1 MKKFLGLLLL
11 LAVTGGAVCYFY
23 PEVVPPGTPGK
34 EEWDKL
40 SSEMRKA
47 AAALTAQEASPAKPA
62 AEQAAPAA
70 DSPYTSPLKVPANE
84 EARAQAKVENRP
96 ALILWYGSDWM
107 KNTDELAAEW
117 NKLAARSL
125 PIVIGQINEHSGAV
139 PELSEREKLL
149 PTGAFMNLPVAVL
162 LAPDDTLLAVYHG
175 KAVQTAAAMEAA
187 VLRTLE
193 HMPQYMALVEK
204 ARTTPGVE
212 GARAAGEALAMM
224 PYADAMRNHA
234 LKKILN
240 EKDPEHKTMYRY
252 LYGMDHMGMYDE
264 INAVLNGG
272 KGADARFRGA
282 ERKFAEAQAFV
293 QKVLAAHPMNIDLQ
307 QQWNSGLAYTYREQ
321 YASTNDA
328 AAKEKMLECYRR
340 VVEID
345 PASEYG
351 KGAARW
357 VRYWDDSVYYEFE
370 EPYYDREHQTHGF
383 EKEWRVNVSSSMK
396 GPGTYVF
403 SLQPI
408 QDGRM
413 VTRAFKLYANGKHVT
428 DATTPENVNTKTVEF
443 KVPRTLKGKV
453 EVRFRAQCNDH
464 WYECSGKMAMEK
476 K

>member
-40 SSEMRKA
+40 SAEMKKA
-47 AAALTAQEASPAKPA
+47 VAELTAPDVLPAKPA
-62 AEQAAPAA
+62 AEQASPAA
-70 DSPYTSPLKVPANE
+70 DSPHISPLKVPANE
-84 EARAQAKVENRP
+84 EARALAKEENRP

-107 KNTDELAAEW
+107 KNTAELAEEW
-117 NKLAARSL
+117 NKLADRNL
-125 PIVIGQINEHSGAV
+125 PVVIGQINEHSGAV
-139 PELSEREKLL
+139 PQLSEREKLL

-307 QQWNSGLAYTYREQ
+307 QQWNSGLAYAYREQ
-321 YASTNDA
+321 YTSTNDA
-328 AAKEKMLECYRR
+328 AAKAKMLECYRR

-370 EPYYDREHQTHGF
+370 EPYYDREHQTKGF

-408 QDGRM
+408 LNGSM
-413 VTRAFKLYANGKHVT
+413 VTRAYKLYANDKHVA
-428 DATTPENVNTKTVEF
+428 DATTPEDVNTKTVEF

-464 WYECSGKMAMEK
+464 WYECSGKMVMEK